1 MTGFSAKKF
10 TGRMRNSCHKV
21 GIRGKGWLVELCP
34 RSVSREMICASNGR
48 DAQVQFQ
55 GACGLAP
62 DRDGNGSGGGTRRSA
77 YDGGRGPSCR
87 LSPAWRKAAGVCA
100 GELPML
106 PKRTRFRDPA
116 DFTYSATVRVLNRCF
131 DPRPDPSRDPALSS
145 QLDDL
150 VI

>member
-1 MTGFSAKKF
+1 
-10 TGRMRNSCHKV
+10 
-21 GIRGKGWLVELCP
+21 
-34 RSVSREMICASNGR
+34 MICASNGR

-55 GACGLAP
+55 GACGLAA
-62 DRDGNGSGGGTRRSA
+62 DRDGHGSGGGTRRSA

-87 LSPAWRKAAGVCA
+87 LSPAWRKAARVCA

-116 DFTYSATVRVLNRCF
+116 DFTYSATVRLLNRCF

-150 VI
+150 VF